1 MSEDP
6 ARIKNYEL
14 NLNEFPK
21 HLRKID
27 DSTVWEEE
35 KEDRRFISRGEL
47 SEKEIAILEE
57 LKNCIY
63 EKMDHDQKRVADK
76 LFNDTQKT
84 EYTIFNDTNI
94 NSKIPLSILNA
105 PAGTGKTMLILYY
118 QISVNLDFGYKNG
131 AIIYTPSYA
140 SLDAVKY
147 KIEEFFSEIN
157 NDDNVIDY
165 KTKIAR
171 SCLPIIILNQ
181 FYACG
186 PQSFNIHDNAV
197 CENVINKHHKANTN
211 NFYDYYKLNNIQ
223 AIRECRSIIFD
234 EAFFSTSCRCD
245 SFMKMLLEGYIRHPY
260 LNKKI
265 RTKFP
270 KLLDRIV
277 FKKKI
282 LFAGDPYQL
291 SVSVEQKEAGV
302 EKYLIDEGDPI
313 WFLQN
318 KLRDG
323 FLMKENIRDPSQYQL
338 LTLYKNYRFDQSV
351 PDDLR
356 SAIEDI
362 RCVVYNGEP
371 EHNIYKNKMSK
382 LIDIM
387 ISNEMIKYNQT
398 HEDVA
403 KCIDKQ
409 GLRTYA
415 VSETHKA
422 SEMINE
428 ILYKNNEKKYTSNIE
443 IQNEFVYG
451 VNKKSETVLKMDW
464 FPYEEYINN
473 KLNEKKMPKDEF
485 IKKYENECKHGSIA
499 HKFVGQQ
506 YPSQDKNLKTKL
518 FLGDKVR
525 FTIPLSAKRHEIK
538 RLLNNSIKEDLPEEF
553 KINTGTFGRVVGFEG
568 SSVFIEIYNQ
578 SEAEYLMKEFKLDIQ
593 TVQLPG
599 NETSNNPIFEI
610 KYSKDLQSQEPYF
623 KSSFCDY
630 ILKEKKFNL
639 AVHSYPFVNESAS
652 TIHSLQGKTI
662 KETENVIY
670 YMHTIRKDSLYS
682 ERINEVG
689 QWKGSLPN
697 IFYVALTRSRVPH
710 KNFVLMTGA
719 KNKTDLLK
727 KLTCGRRPK
736 SYTEL
741 KEFNEDFENLI
752 QQY

>member
-140 SLDAVKY
+140 SRDAVEC
-147 KIEEFFSEIN
+147 KIKEFLSEIN
-157 NDDNVIDY
+157 NEDIVDE

-171 SCLPIIILNQ
+171 ECLPIYILNQ

-186 PQSFNIHDNAV
+186 PQSFNIHDDAV
-197 CENVINKHHKANTN
+197 CASVISKFHRANISKS
-211 NFYDYYKLNNIQ
+211 YDYYKLNNIQ

-234 EAFFSTSCRCD
+234 EAFFSTSCRSD
-245 SFMKMLLEGYIRHPY
+245 SFIKMLVEGYIRHPY
-260 LNKKI
+260 LNQEI

-291 SVSVEQKEAGV
+291 SVSVEQKDPGV

-323 FLMKENIRDPSQYQL
+323 FLMKENITDPSQYQP
-338 LTLYKNYRFDQSV
+338 LTLHKNYRFDQSV

-356 SAIEDI
+356 SAIEDT
-362 RCVVYNGEP
+362 RYVVYNGEP
-371 EHNIYKNKMSK
+371 EHNTYKNKMSN

-387 ISNEMIKYNQT
+387 NLNKMIKYNQT

-403 KCIDKQ
+403 AVLAEADLQ
-409 GLRTYA
+409 TYA
-415 VSETHKA
+415 VSETHRA

-428 ILYKNNEKKYTSNIE
+428 ILHKKHEKKYTSNIE

-451 VNKKSETVLKMDW
+451 VSEKLETTLEIHWV
-464 FPYEEYINN
+464 PYEEYINN
-473 KLNEKKMPKDEF
+473 KLNEKYVSKEEF
-485 IKKYENECKHGSIA
+485 IKKYELECKNGSIA
-499 HKFVGQQ
+499 HRFVGHQ
-506 YPSQDKNLKTKL
+506 YPSQCKNLKTKL

-525 FTIPLSAKRHEIK
+525 FTIPLSTERHEIK

-719 KNKTDLLK
+719 KNKTDLLN
-727 KLTCGRRPK
+727 KLTSGRRPK

-741 KEFNEDFENLI
+741 KEFNEDFENFI
-752 QQY
+752 Q